1 MIRLAVTGPKVRT
14 GGRCGRQ
21 EYVARLSPIP
31 NAGTSNSRVSVKMKK
46 EDVLKQYTTPTG
58 APAFVPGPHRFTSR
72 EYLNITYRTDREALV
87 KQVPEPLEV
96 DEPLVR
102 FEVMNMPD
110 TTGYGSYVECGQAA
124 VVRHKEELGEYI
136 IGMYLDNLPA
146 IAAGRELSAFPK
158 KLGSA
163 KLFVDSDT
171 LVGTLDYGTLSVARA
186 TMGYKHKPMDLEKAR
201 QEICVPTFMLKILP
215 SYEKRPRICELVRT
229 EITNIS
235 VKGAW
240 RGPARLQLFEHV
252 LAPLADLPV
261 REIISATHILTD
273 LTLSPATVIYDYLTD
288 SAPSTSSKEEV
299 RRM

>member
-1 MIRLAVTGPKVRT
+1 
-14 GGRCGRQ
+14 
-21 EYVARLSPIP
+21 
-31 NAGTSNSRVSVKMKK
+31 MKK

-124 VVRHKEELGEYI
+124 VVRHKEEVGEYI

-186 TMGYKHKPMDLEKAR
+186 TMGYKHKPMDLEKGAAGNLR
-201 QEICVPTFMLKILP
+201 AHVHAEN
-215 SYEKRPRICELVRT
+215 SSELR
-229 EITNIS
+229 E
-235 VKGAW
+235 A
-240 RGPARLQLFEHV
+240 PAHL
-252 LAPLADLPV
+252 
-261 REIISATHILTD
+261 
-273 LTLSPATVIYDYLTD
+273 
-288 SAPSTSSKEEV
+288 
-299 RRM
+299 